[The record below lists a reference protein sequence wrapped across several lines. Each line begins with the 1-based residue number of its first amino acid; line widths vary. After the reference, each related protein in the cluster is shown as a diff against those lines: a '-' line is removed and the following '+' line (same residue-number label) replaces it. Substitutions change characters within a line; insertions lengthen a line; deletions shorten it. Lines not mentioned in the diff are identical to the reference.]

1 MNPLQGWVG
10 SFITSHEQ
18 PTLKMDFL
26 HGSFIDESTELAHPL
41 PMKPTI
47 VLILCLVNHV
57 EVPTDYP
64 WTQLNLHQLMKLLKE
79 GRFVTA
85 PRWAVNRCKPPLKV
99 TRDLPHSG

>member
-1 MNPLQGWVG
+1 
-10 SFITSHEQ
+10 
-18 PTLKMDFL
+18 MDFL
-26 HGSFIDESTELAHPL
+26 HGSFIDESTELAHPLPMKPTELAHPL

-64 WTQLNLHQLMKLLKE
+64 WTQLNLPQLVKLLKE

-85 PRWAVNRCKPPLKV
+85 PRWAVNRRKPPLKV